1 MNHITEYSKKRIRED
16 LAKFQKK
23 LDKLKISIEN
33 HNAELQQKM
42 DLYHNLAQTIQ
53 ELTMMEQQLK
63 SIH

>member
-16 LAKFQKK
+16 LTKLQKK
-23 LDKLKISIEN
+23 LDKLKTSIEN

-42 DLYHNLAQTIQ
+42 DLYHNLAKTIQ

-63 SIH
+63 TIH